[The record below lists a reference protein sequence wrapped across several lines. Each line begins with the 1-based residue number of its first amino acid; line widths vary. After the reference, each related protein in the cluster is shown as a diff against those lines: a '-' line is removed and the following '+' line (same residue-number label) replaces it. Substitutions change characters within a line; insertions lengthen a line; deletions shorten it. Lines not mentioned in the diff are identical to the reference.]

1 MKSGLLPELAKA
13 THAMYLREHNK
24 VKGIL
29 KEEAALRQRLAQ
41 LDEHERVARETGST
55 VGSMRAIGADILWQ
69 AWEERTRRA
78 LNMELARV
86 MARKLVAM
94 DRVRA
99 AFGRKSAVANL
110 SRAEKEKRRF
120 RERKKFE
127 ASLLN
132 R

>member
-13 THAMYLREHNK
+13 THAMYLREHDK

-41 LDEHERVARETGST
+41 LDEHARAARETEST
-55 VGSMRAIGADILWQ
+55 AGSMRAIGADILWQ

-86 MARKLVAM
+86 MARKLAAM

-99 AFGRKSAVANL
+99 AFGRNTAVANL
-110 SRAEKEKRRF
+110 LRAEKEKRRF
-120 RERKKFE
+120 RELKKFE
-127 ASLLN
+127 TGLLD

>member
-1 MKSGLLPELAKA
+1 MKPDLLPELAKA
-13 THAMYLREHNK
+13 THAMYLREHDK

-29 KEEAALRQRLAQ
+29 KEEAALRLRLAQ
-41 LDEHERVARETGST
+41 LDEHARAARETGST

-86 MARKLVAM
+86 MARKLAAM
-94 DRVRA
+94 DRVRT
-99 AFGRKSAVANL
+99 AFGRKTAVANL
-110 SRAEKEKRRF
+110 SRDEKETRRF

-127 ASLLN
+127 ASLLD